1 MRDREEDLAVEVK
14 PSAQN
19 CEEAIT
25 VAGGVVSGKRGGG
38 KEVRKR
44 LVGSLEE
51 LVMIESVAE

>member
-38 KEVRKR
+38 EKVGKC
-44 LVGSLEE
+44 LVGGLEE
-51 LVMIESVAE
+51 LVVIESVAE

>member
-1 MRDREEDLAVEVK
+1 VRYRDEDLAVEVK

-25 VAGGVVSGKRGGG
+25 VAGGVVSGKGGG
-38 KEVRKR
+38 GEEVGKC
-44 LVGSLEE
+44 LVGGLEE